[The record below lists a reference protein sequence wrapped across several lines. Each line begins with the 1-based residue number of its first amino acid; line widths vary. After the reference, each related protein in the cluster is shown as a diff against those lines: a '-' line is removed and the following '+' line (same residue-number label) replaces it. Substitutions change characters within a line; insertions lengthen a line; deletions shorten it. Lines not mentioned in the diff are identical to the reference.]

1 MGSAVW
7 RGAVALA
14 CSALV
19 SAAAAGLPHQLVAQV
34 PDITVA
40 ALPSFRPV
48 PVQLP
53 GFAFTVGLDS
63 ATGGVALRL
72 PTFAPVTFAGTV
84 RVEGHRPGDQERRPD
99 VPDSLRFSAD
109 GRLTLLV
116 ADAASL
122 ISVEPRGS
130 RGGSAARLVITA
142 PRWPFGRLFMVS
154 LEPSDLHE
162 YRWRSVGYGV
172 RDQIRVDAGRGL
184 AFLTDTS
191 IAGVVV
197 AVGGGRG
204 TRPIIRTDVTSVVLE
219 RRFGEEIGRERRQ
232 VGRML
237 LAIAPQRDSAGNA
250 RAEIV
255 FGIGATAEQ
264 AAGAALAVSAEADD
278 AAVAAWPSVST
289 PHPTLDLA
297 FTHLLGAANPA
308 LGALAIQGVQV
319 TPSLGGGLSGLRP
332 ADAWRVAVLARQ
344 LGRPRT
350 PCREHD
356 LARRLSGTG
365 VTRGEIAPR
374 LTAAGPIVWAEST
387 ASSAAAEADAGFV
400 LGGYA
405 CLLEVRDSALLAAVL
420 PAARQIG
427 QRVAASGAAAGVSAD
442 ALERLAEL
450 EEAAARSP
458 EGAEASR
465 RWRAEAA
472 RMRTAVTS
480 SRGTGP
486 GGAWGVQAPG
496 ADSWRSR
503 LAGIADGLND
513 PARRAAAWRDLVAAG
528 EAVVRASYG
537 RPGERVGESG
547 LSLAT
552 AGSIVEL
559 VGGVLFGVEERLGHV
574 RVAPRVD
581 GIADDHLWVME
592 RWRLS
597 GDSLSVAYRPRERS
611 AVIRVGATRRSWRL
625 VLGFPWISPNSC
637 VTLRRGALPPE
648 GLGLVAMADGS
659 AFVDVRVGFDPAE
672 LTVQAAPCS
681 GS

>member
-1 MGSAVW
+1 
-7 RGAVALA
+7 
-14 CSALV
+14 
-19 SAAAAGLPHQLVAQV
+19 VAQV
-34 PDITVA
+34 ADITVA

-53 GFAFTVGLDS
+53 GFAFTLALDS
-63 ATGGVALRL
+63 ATGGVALQL

-99 VPDSLRFSAD
+99 SPDSVRFSAG

-142 PRWPFGRLFMVS
+142 RRWPFGRLFMVS

-172 RDQIRVDAGRGL
+172 RDQIRVDAGRGF

-191 IAGVVV
+191 IAGAVV
-197 AVGGGRG
+197 AVGGARG

-219 RRFGEEIGRERRQ
+219 RRFGEEVGRERRQ

-237 LAIAPQRDSAGNA
+237 LAIDPQRDSAGNA
-250 RAEIV
+250 RAEVV
-255 FGIGATAEQ
+255 FGIGSTAEQ
-264 AAGAALAVSAEADD
+264 AASAALAVSTEPDD

-297 FTHLLGAANPA
+297 FTHLLSAAHPA
-308 LGALAIQGVQV
+308 LGALAIQGVPV
-319 TPSLGGGLSGLRP
+319 TPSLGGGLGGLRP
-332 ADAWRVAVLARQ
+332 ADAWRVATLARQ
-344 LGRPRT
+344 LGRPRA

-356 LARRLSGTG
+356 LARRLSGTSL
-365 VTRGEIAPR
+365 TRGEIAPR
-374 LTAAGPIVWAEST
+374 LTSTGPVVWAEST
-387 ASSAAAEADAGFV
+387 TSSAAVEADAGFV

-420 PAARQIG
+420 PAARQVG
-427 QRVAASGAAAGVSAD
+427 QRLAASGAPAGLVVD
-442 ALERLAEL
+442 ALGRLAEL
-450 EEAAARSP
+450 EQAAARSADAA
-458 EGAEASR
+458 GRAG
-465 RWRAEAA
+465 RWRDEAA
-472 RMRTAVTS
+472 RLRAAVTP
-480 SRGTGP
+480 SRGTLP
-486 GGAWGVQAPG
+486 GGASGAPAPG
-496 ADSWRSR
+496 GDSWRSR
-503 LAGIADGLND
+503 LDAIDAGLRD
-513 PARRAAAWRDLVAAG
+513 PARRAAAWRDLVDAS
-528 EAVVRASYG
+528 ETMVRTSYG
-537 RPGERVGESG
+537 RPGERVGEGG
-547 LSLAT
+547 LSMAT
-552 AGSIVEL
+552 AGSMLEL
-559 VGGVLFGVEERLGHV
+559 VGGVLFGVEEHLDHV

-581 GIADDHLWVME
+581 GIADEHLWVIE
-592 RWRLS
+592 RWRVS

-625 VLGFPWISPNSC
+625 VLGFPWLASNSC

-648 GLGLVAMADGS
+648 QLGLVAMADGS

-672 LTVQAAPCS
+672 LRVQAAPCARP
-681 GS
+681 